1 MSYTITKGPGLDDY
15 IITLADGRTLVLDG
29 RTLTD
34 LHSRDG
40 TFDNQIDVDGL
51 IANAAAGNGLVANLL
66 CFALGTWITT
76 PNGQVPIEELAAGDM
91 VVTMDHGPQPIRWIS
106 SSKRHAIGDMAP
118 ILIRKGALGNTRDLR
133 VSPQHRMLLSGWHA
147 EVLFGEREVLA
158 TAKSLVNDHSI
169 LREEGGEVEYFHMLF
184 DSHEI
189 VYAEGAPSESF
200 HPGAEGWKAL
210 DEPTR
215 NEILELFPQLAN
227 GNFDSYGPSARAS
240 LNYKEGS
247 LLSHSMISQTQH

>member
-1 MSYTITKGPGLDDY
+1 MSYTIIKGPGLDDY
-15 IITLADGRTLVLDG
+15 IITLADGRVLAIDG
-29 RTLTD
+29 RTLSD
-34 LHSRDG
+34 LHTRDG
-40 TFDNQIDVDGL
+40 TLDNAIDIDGL
-51 IANAAAGNGLVANLL
+51 IANATAGGGLVANLL

-91 VVTMDHGPQPIRWIS
+91 VVTMDHGPQPIRWIG
-106 SSKRHAIGDMAP
+106 SSKRRATGNMAP
-118 ILIRKGALGNTRDLR
+118 ILIRKGPLGNTRDLR
-133 VSPQHRMLLSGWHA
+133 VSPQHRMLLSGWQA
-147 EVLFGEREVLA
+147 EVLFGESEVLA

-169 LREEGGEVEYFHMLF
+169 LREEGGEVEYFHILF

-210 DEPTR
+210 DMPTR

-227 GNFDSYGPSARAS
+227 GDFDSYGPSARAS
-240 LNYKEGS
+240 LKHKEGS